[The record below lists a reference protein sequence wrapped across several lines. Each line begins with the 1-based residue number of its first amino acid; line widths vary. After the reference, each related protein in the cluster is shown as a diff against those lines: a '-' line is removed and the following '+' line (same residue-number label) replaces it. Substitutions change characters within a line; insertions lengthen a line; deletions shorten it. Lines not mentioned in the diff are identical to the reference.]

1 MSDMKKL
8 KPLDEN
14 APERMKAFFA
24 FDEGSGGNNRWV
36 TEAIDGDCLRA
47 DQPRPMLH

>member
-1 MSDMKKL
+1 MSDMKNFGRL

-24 FDEGSGGNNRWV
+24 FDEGSGREQSMGHRSN
-36 TEAIDGDCLRA
+36 
-47 DQPRPMLH
+47 